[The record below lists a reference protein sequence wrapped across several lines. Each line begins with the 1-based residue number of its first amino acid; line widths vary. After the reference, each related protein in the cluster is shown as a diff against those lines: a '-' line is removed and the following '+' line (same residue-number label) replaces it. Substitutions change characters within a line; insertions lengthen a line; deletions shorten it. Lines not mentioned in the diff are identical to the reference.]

1 MPKSVKKSRAR
12 KYASKGEN
20 TKKLLNGN
28 NNNNNNVAPKK
39 SKKSKKSKTKSTK
52 KGGKLGPVELDEDK
66 LDKNRFYCV
75 KCRALCFSR
84 KPDVKVGATKKG
96 RNMLKG
102 VCKTCGT
109 KVTRFFS

>member
-1 MPKSVKKSRAR
+1 MSKSAKRSHTR
-12 KYASKGEN
+12 KQLSKGKN
-20 TKKLLNGN
+20 SKKQLNGN
-28 NNNNNNVAPKK
+28 NVPKK
-39 SKKSKKSKTKSTK
+39 SKKSKKS
-52 KGGKLGPVELDEDK
+52 GGKLGPVELEDDK